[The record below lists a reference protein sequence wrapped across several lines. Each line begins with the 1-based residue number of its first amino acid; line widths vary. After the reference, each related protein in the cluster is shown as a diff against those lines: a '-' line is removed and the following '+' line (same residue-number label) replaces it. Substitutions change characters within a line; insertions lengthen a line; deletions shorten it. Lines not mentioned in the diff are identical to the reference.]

1 METEVVTKETKWLEV
16 QDVSVRRQSCAGIGR
31 GEERN
36 AGKASA
42 IRGMAGVSEVGGW
55 RFVQHW

>member
-36 AGKASA
+36 AGEASEL
-42 IRGMAGVSEVGGW
+42 IDCMLR
-55 RFVQHW
+55 